1 MKTKKWDIAD
11 GRHQAMI
18 EKAYSKIPAVVG
30 QMVQYETQSEK
41 QYFSC
46 AVVWYEKTGKE
57 IERNYATV
65 SESRLL
71 EHLDSAKK
79 QRAEIEF
86 DDPVLT
92 VKRTFPSGRYNI
104 ATYIPVTA

>member
-1 MKTKKWDIAD
+1 MKTKKWDFVD

-57 IERNYATV
+57 IEHNYATV

-71 EHLDSAKK
+71 EHLDSARK
-79 QRAEIEF
+79 QRADIVLN
-86 DDPVLT
+86 DSVLT

-104 ATYIPVTA
+104 ATYTPVTA